1 MNYQNVTKERKIA
14 LLKIRM
20 ENVSAI
26 LTELTLMAF
35 CAMSIVG
42 ITVFTYKVLQHFIF

>member
-1 MNYQNVTKERKIA
+1 MNYQNITKERNFA
-14 LLKIRM
+14 LLKTKI

-35 CAMSIVG
+35 CAMSVIG
-42 ITVFTYKVLQHFIF
+42 ITVFTYKMVQHFIF